1 MLLHDSRR
9 PARLNAEGDLVL
21 LEDQDRGLWDHQ
33 QIIEALPLV
42 EEALR
47 QSPGP
52 YALQAAIAAVH
63 CSAPRAEDTDWRQ
76 IVRLYDLPARLQP
89 TPVIALNRA
98 AAVSMADGPLPALAL
113 IDALAA
119 DGELENYHLLH
130 ASRAHPRRRLGLS
143 AEAAQSYR
151 KALALVTNESERR
164 FLERRLKDVLRLKD
178 ES

>member
-21 LEDQDRGLWDHQ
+21 LEDQDRGLWNHQ

-52 YALQAAIAAVH
+52 YALQAAIAVVH

-76 IVRLYDLPARLQP
+76 IVRLYDLLARVQP

-98 AAVSMADGPLPALAL
+98 AAVSL

-130 ASRAHPRRRLGLS
+130 ASRAQLRRRLGLS

-151 KALALVTNESERR
+151 KAPALVTNESERR
-164 FLERRLKDVLRLKD
+164 FLERRLKDVLKLKA